1 MTRINVQN
9 LDIFIIQTKDLEC
22 HVATTLTALKSTVIL
37 KLLFQ

>member
-9 LDIFIIQTKDLEC
+9 LDIFSIQTKDLES
-22 HVATTLTALKSTVIL
+22 HVETTLTALKSTVIL